1 MTNSLRILVSSLA
14 LGAASI
20 ALVPAFGQE
29 VRQVSAAEAA
39 IELPERHA
47 AWTAILAEYVKPGA
61 DGLNRFD
68 YGALKASEADRAAL
82 TQYLSSFAALDFD
95 ALTSDEAFAAWAN
108 LYNALTIEHMIG
120 RYPVKSIRSG
130 YFIGPWKE
138 VKILAGGREV
148 SLDDIEH
155 KILRVEWNDPRV
167 HYAVNCASIG
177 CPNLQTQAWEAATL
191 DTDLDRAAREFIN
204 SPRGVTI
211 RERGGL
217 QVSRIYKWFEED
229 FGGNEAGVIDHLL
242 QHADDGLAQQIRA
255 NADIKRHAYDWDLND
270 VQ

>member
-1 MTNSLRILVSSLA
+1 MTKSLRILVSSLA
-14 LGAASI
+14 LGAGFLATAP
-20 ALVPAFGQE
+20 ALAQE
-29 VRQVSAAEAA
+29 VRQVSASETTA
-39 IELPERHA
+39 ELPERHA
-47 AWTAILAEYVKPGA
+47 AWTAILAEYVRPGA

-82 TQYLSSFAALDFD
+82 TQYLASFADMDFD
-95 ALTSDEAFAAWAN
+95 ALTRDEAFAAWAN
-108 LYNALTIEHMIG
+108 LYNALTIDHMIG

-130 YFIGPWKE
+130 YFIGPWNE
-138 VKILAGGREV
+138 VTIVADGREV

-155 KILRVEWNDPRV
+155 KILRVEWDDPRV

-177 CPNLQTQAWEAATL
+177 CPNLQTRAWEAATL
-191 DTDLDRAAREFIN
+191 DADLDRAAREFIN
-204 SPRGVTI
+204 DPRGVTV

-217 QVSRIYKWFEED
+217 KVSRIYKWFEED

-242 QHADDGLAQQIRA
+242 QYADDGLAQQIRA